1 MGAVE
6 QGPTI
11 PEDLNPG
18 DVLSVVMYQDG
29 PEPVNAFR
37 LRRSSVPVAG
47 AMERD
52 AVAMV
57 RLRHLPRTCRIVA
70 TPPAADLEYPVP
82 VKAFI
87 MTSPA
92 AKPKGLRNHMNPLDT
107 YNLILSSLHQ
117 AMLDD
122 AHWPATSALID
133 DACDMSGNELV
144 IAEGSGHDVRILFA
158 RYYQRGERRQD
169 LERSYFELYHP
180 WDERLPRL
188 RRLPDGRLV
197 HVTDL
202 YTEREL
208 KTSPVYNDG
217 LRHSGAQNGLNVR
230 MDGPHGLRIVW
241 ALADSTTGGWQSGQ
255 LATVTRLIP
264 HIRQFVQVRQTLAAA
279 EAMGSSLTG
288 LLDNGRIG
296 VVHLDSGGRVIEA
309 NARAHRV
316 LRQGDGLFDDG
327 GLLRARLAANNAR
340 LQALVGRAL
349 PRRADESPRSG
360 SMTVARSPGRPR
372 LVVHVSPVPV
382 RQMDFGAR
390 RVAALVLIVDPAGRP
405 RVAARRLG
413 EALGLTPAESRVA
426 ARLAEGRPVREI
438 AASEGY
444 QEGYVRWILKQIYR
458 KHGLS
463 GQVALV
469 RLVLAAD
476 ALPRG

>member
-1 MGAVE
+1 MS
-6 QGPTI
+6 Q
-11 PEDLNPG
+11 
-18 DVLSVVMYQDG
+18 
-29 PEPVNAFR
+29 
-37 LRRSSVPVAG
+37 
-47 AMERD
+47 
-52 AVAMV
+52 
-57 RLRHLPRTCRIVA
+57 
-70 TPPAADLEYPVP
+70 
-82 VKAFI
+82 
-87 MTSPA
+87 
-92 AKPKGLRNHMNPLDT
+92 LDT
-107 YNLILSSLHQ
+107 FNRILSSMNQ

-122 AHWPATSALID
+122 AHWPAASALID
-133 DACDMSGNELV
+133 DACGMTGNELV
-144 IAEGSGHDVRILFA
+144 IAQGSGDDARVLFA
-158 RYYQRGERRQD
+158 RFYQRGERRQD

-217 LRHSGAQNGLNVR
+217 LRHSGAQNSLNVR

-241 ALADSTTGGWQSGQ
+241 ALADSNTGDWQSGQ
-255 LATVTRLIP
+255 LATVRRLIP
-264 HIRQFVQVRQTLAAA
+264 HLRQFVNVRQALAAA
-279 EAMGSSLTG
+279 EALGSSLTG
-288 LLDNGRIG
+288 LLDNSRVG
-296 VVHLDSGGRVIEA
+296 VIHLDSGGRIIEA
-309 NARAHRV
+309 NGRA
-316 LRQGDGLFDDG
+316 LRLLRRGDGLFDDD

-349 PRRADESPRSG
+349 PRLAEESPRSG
-360 SMTVARSPGRPR
+360 SMTVARSPGRPQ

-390 RVAALVLIVDPAGRP
+390 RVAALVLVVDPAGRP
-405 RVAARRLG
+405 RVGARRLAA
-413 EALGLTPAESRVA
+413 ALGLTPAESRVA
-426 ARLAEGRPVREI
+426 ARLAEGRSVREI

-444 QEGYVRWILKQIYR
+444 QEGYVRWLLKQVYR

-476 ALPRG
+476 RLPHR